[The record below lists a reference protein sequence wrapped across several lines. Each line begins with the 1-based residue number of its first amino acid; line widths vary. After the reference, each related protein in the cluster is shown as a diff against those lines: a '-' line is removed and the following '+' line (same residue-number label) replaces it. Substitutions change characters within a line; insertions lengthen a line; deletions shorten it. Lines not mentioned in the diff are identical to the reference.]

1 MCAVFVLSGTAAGGW
16 SSRLR
21 VVVFSKRKKNEM
33 KLVEL
38 TKTCSAY
45 PEQYEGLTEC
55 GKHIYI
61 RHRYGWTQVGCG
73 PTMSDA
79 IGPYRD
85 EDPGELL
92 TQWEDDCESGWLPPG
107 RLPLLLAAAG
117 LDLSEY
123 VAGQVREWTA
133 PAVAEENEEARQ
145 KVVAFLNEHT
155 EPDPERPGLL
165 RITGPFPSGEE
176 EVERA
181 AAVVRNQ
188 EEERNG

>member
-1 MCAVFVLSGTAAGGW
+1 
-16 SSRLR
+16 
-21 VVVFSKRKKNEM
+21 M

-61 RHRYGWTQVGCG
+61 RHRHGYARIGCG
-73 PTMSDA
+73 PTLSDA

-92 TQWEDDCESGWLPPG
+92 AAWEDDFESGWLPPG
-107 RLPLLLAAAG
+107 RLPLLLFAAG
-117 LDLSEY
+117 LDLSER

-165 RITGPFPSGEE
+165 RITGPFRSKRKKSERRLSPETKRRKAMGEGTK
-176 EVERA
+176 VGRKDRSA
-181 AAVVRNQ
+181 GKAV
-188 EEERNG
+188 G